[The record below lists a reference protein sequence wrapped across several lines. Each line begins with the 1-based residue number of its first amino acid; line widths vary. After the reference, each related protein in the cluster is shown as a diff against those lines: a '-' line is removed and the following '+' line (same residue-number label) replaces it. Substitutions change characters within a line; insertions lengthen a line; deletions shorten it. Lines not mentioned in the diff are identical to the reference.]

1 VFSTSQLLLSL
12 SYLGVFLI
20 VFAETGL
27 LVGFFL
33 PADSLLITAGV
44 LAAAGKISLPAVM
57 VASLIGGT
65 LGNAL
70 GYLIGRQLGPAVFSR
85 PRSRWFKPEYVERAH
100 AYFERFGSYT
110 LLIARFV
117 PVVRTF
123 APTMAGVGKMRWST
137 FTQVNVIGS
146 VLWSVL
152 VSLVGFFLG
161 RVVPHVD
168 HYILL
173 VIGAVIVLSLIP
185 VALELRHARLRS
197 RAP

>member
-1 VFSTSQLLLSL
+1 MFSTSQLLLSL

>member
-1 VFSTSQLLLSL
+1 MFSTSQLLLSL

-137 FTQVNVIGS
+137 FTQVNVIRS